1 MSEKKPPMS
10 DEKLYYKFWP
20 ENIPKTIEIP
30 NISVDINLRNAA
42 LNYPDAI
49 ATTYFGNQLTYKKL
63 DEIVDRIA
71 TYLANDLGIKKN
83 ETVALHFS
91 NVPPCIACYY
101 AVLRIGARVTLL
113 SPLFQAL
120 EIKHQLNDSETKLF
134 IVWEGFNQIVDP
146 VIPETCVEKVI
157 YSSLGPWF
165 TPDPTVPGDPISTD
179 GKTIFLEDMIPKTE
193 PNPPKVEIDP
203 ENDIAC
209 LQYTGGTTGM
219 PKGAMLTHKNLVAN
233 LEQGIVWFPEAQMG
247 EEVMLTALPL
257 YHIYAQQLCMNLAI
271 RFAANQ
277 ILVANPRDAE
287 ELLNEISRHKVTLFP
302 GVAAIYNNL
311 NNFER
316 VQDYDLTSLKYCLSG
331 AGPLPKEIQ
340 DKFEELTGAKLR
352 EGFGLTE
359 GGPVTHSNPLDGRFK
374 NGTVGFPFPNTEMK
388 IVDIETGTKILPINE
403 VGELCVK
410 GPQIMKGYYKKD
422 EVNKMTIRDGWLYT
436 GDGALM
442 DEEGYTKIMTRLK
455 NLIKYKGHSV
465 YPDEVE
471 AFLLEH
477 EAIFE
482 CGVIGIPDPKTG
494 GENIKAFIALQPE
507 FVGKI
512 TESEIIEWAKLQM
525 APYKYPREIEF
536 LDELPKTNVG
546 KILHRKLRDRDFD

>member
-1 MSEKKPPMS
+1 MS

-20 ENIPKTIEIP
+20 ENIPKIIEIP
-30 NISVDINLRNAA
+30 NISLDTNLRNAA

-49 ATTYFGNQLTYKKL
+49 ATTYFDNQLTYKKL

-71 TYLANDLGIKKN
+71 TYLAKDLGIKKN

-120 EIKHQLNDSETKLF
+120 EIKHQLNDSETKLL

-146 VIPETCVEKVI
+146 VIPDTCVEKVI

-165 TPDPTVPGDPISTD
+165 TPDPTVSGDPISTD
-179 GKTIFLEDMIPKTE
+179 EKTIFLEDMIPKTE
-193 PNPPKVEIDP
+193 PNPPKVEIDT

-209 LQYTGGTTGM
+209 LQYTGGTTGL
-219 PKGAMLTHKNLVAN
+219 PKGAMLTHRNIVAN
-233 LEQGIVWFPEAQMG
+233 TEQSKVWFPEAQMG
-247 EEVMLTALPL
+247 KEVMLTALPL
-257 YHIYAQQLCMNLAI
+257 YHIYAQALCMNLAV
-271 RFAANQ
+271 RLAANQ
-277 ILVANPRDAE
+277 ILIANPRDAE
-287 ELLNEISRHKVTLFP
+287 ELLEEISKHKITLFP
-302 GVAAIYNNL
+302 GVAAIYNNI
-311 NNFER
+311 NNFPS
-316 VQDYDLTSLKYCLSG
+316 VKDYDLTSLKYCLSG

-374 NGTVGFPFPNTEMK
+374 NGTVGLPFPNTEMK

-410 GPQIMKGYYKKD
+410 GPQIMKGYYKKN
-422 EVNKMTIRDGWLYT
+422 EVNKQTIRDGWLYT

-442 DEEGYTKIMTRLK
+442 DEEGYTVIKTRLK

-477 EAIFE
+477 EAILE
-482 CGVIGIPDPKTG
+482 CGVIGIPDPATG
-494 GENIKAFIALQPE
+494 GENIKAFIALKPE

-512 TESEIIEWAKLQM
+512 TEAEIIDWAKLQM
-525 APYKYPREIEF
+525 AAYKYPREVEF
-536 LDELPKTNVG
+536 IKDELPKTNVG

>member
-30 NISVDINLRNAA
+30 NISLDINLRNAA

-49 ATTYFGNQLTYKKL
+49 ATTYFGNQLNYKKL

-120 EIKHQLNDSETKLF
+120 EIKHQLNDSETKVL

-146 VIPETCVEKVI
+146 VISDTCVENVI

-165 TPDPTVPGDPISTD
+165 SPDPALPGDPISTD
-179 GKTIFLEDMIPKTE
+179 EEKIYLEDLIPKTE
-193 PNPPKVEIDP
+193 PNPPKVEIDS

-233 LEQGIVWFPEAQMG
+233 IEQAKAWFPEAEIG
-247 EEVMLTALPL
+247 KEVMLTALPL
-257 YHIYAQQLCMNLAI
+257 YHIYAQQMCMNLAI
-271 RFAANQ
+271 GFASNQ

-287 ELLNEISRHKVTLFP
+287 ELLEEISKNKITMFP
-302 GVAAIYNNL
+302 GVAAMYNNL
-311 NNFER
+311 NNFPK
-316 VQDYDLTSLKYCLSG
+316 VKDYDLSSLKYCLSG

-359 GGPVTHSNPLDGRFK
+359 GSPVTHSNPLEGRFK

-403 VGELCVK
+403 VGELCIK

-422 EVNKMTIRDGWLYT
+422 EVNKQTIQDGWLYT

-442 DEEGYTKIMTRLK
+442 DNEGYTVIKTRLK

-471 AFLLEH
+471 AFLLEN
-477 EAIFE
+477 EAILE
-482 CGVIGIPDPKTG
+482 CGVIGIPEPETG
-494 GENIKAFIALQPE
+494 GENIKAFIVLQPE

-525 APYKYPREIEF
+525 AAYKYPREIEF

>member
-1 MSEKKPPMS
+1 MS

-20 ENIPKTIEIP
+20 ENIPKVIEIP
-30 NISVDINLRNAA
+30 NISLDANLKNAA

-49 ATTYFGNQLTYKKL
+49 ASTYFGIQLTYRKL

-120 EIKHQLNDSETKLF
+120 EIKHQLNDSETRVL

-157 YSSLGPWF
+157 YSSLGAWF
-165 TPDPTVPGDPISTD
+165 SLDPTIPGDLLSVD
-179 GKTIFLEDMIPKTE
+179 KNTIYLEDIIPKTE
-193 PNPPKVEIDP
+193 SNPPKVEIDP
-203 ENDIAC
+203 ENDTAC

-233 LEQGIVWFPEAQMG
+233 IEQATVWFPGAQMG

-257 YHIYAQQLCMNLAI
+257 YHIYAQQLCMNFAVRL
-271 RFAANQ
+271 AANQ

-287 ELLNEISRHKVTLFP
+287 ELLEVVAKHKITMFP
-302 GVAAIYNNL
+302 GVAAMYNNI
-311 NNFER
+311 NNFPGVKE
-316 VQDYDLTSLKYCLSG
+316 YDLSSLKYCLSG

-340 DKFEELTGAKLR
+340 DTFEELTGAKLR

-359 GGPVTHSNPLDGRFK
+359 GGPVTHANPLEGRFK
-374 NGTVGFPFPNTEMK
+374 NGTVGLPFPNTDMK
-388 IVDIETGTKILPINE
+388 IVDIETGTKTLLINE

-410 GPQIMKGYYKKD
+410 GPQIMKGYYKKN
-422 EVNKMTIRDGWLYT
+422 EVNRQTIRDGWLYT

-442 DEEGYTKIMTRLK
+442 DEEGYTVIKTRLK

-465 YPDEVE
+465 YPDEV
-471 AFLLEH
+471 
-477 EAIFE
+477 
-482 CGVIGIPDPKTG
+482 
-494 GENIKAFIALQPE
+494 
-507 FVGKI
+507 
-512 TESEIIEWAKLQM
+512 
-525 APYKYPREIEF
+525 
-536 LDELPKTNVG
+536 
-546 KILHRKLRDRDFD
+546 

>member
-1 MSEKKPPMS
+1 MS

-20 ENIPKTIEIP
+20 ENIPKIIEIP
-30 NISVDINLRNAA
+30 NISLDTNLRNAA

-120 EIKHQLNDSETKLF
+120 EIKHQLNDSETKVL

-146 VIPETCVEKVI
+146 VISDTCVEKVI

-165 TPDPTVPGDPISTD
+165 SPDPALPGDPISTD
-179 GKTIFLEDMIPKTE
+179 EEKIYLEDLIPKTE
-193 PNPPKVEIDP
+193 PNPPKVEIDS

-233 LEQGIVWFPEAQMG
+233 IEQAKAWFPEAEIG
-247 EEVMLTALPL
+247 KEVMLTALPL
-257 YHIYAQQLCMNLAI
+257 YHIYAQQMCMNLAI
-271 RFAANQ
+271 GFASNQ

-287 ELLNEISRHKVTLFP
+287 ELLEEISKNKITMFP
-302 GVAAIYNNL
+302 GVAAMYNNL
-311 NNFER
+311 NNFPK
-316 VQDYDLTSLKYCLSG
+316 VKDYDLSSLKYCLSG

-359 GGPVTHSNPLDGRFK
+359 GSPVTHSNPLEGRFK

-403 VGELCVK
+403 VGELCIK

-422 EVNKMTIRDGWLYT
+422 EVNKQTIQDGWLYT

-442 DEEGYTKIMTRLK
+442 DNEGYTVIKTRLK

-471 AFLLEH
+471 AFLLEN
-477 EAIFE
+477 EAILE
-482 CGVIGIPDPKTG
+482 CGVIGIPEPETG
-494 GENIKAFIALQPE
+494 GENIKAFIVLQPE

-525 APYKYPREIEF
+525 AAYKYPREIEF